1 MLTVIAFLFALS
13 LLIAIHEY
21 GHYRVAVACGVKV
34 LRFSIGMGRP
44 LWRWTPRGGE
54 TEFVIAALPLGGYV
68 KMLDG
73 REGDVPA
80 ADAHRAFNHQSLGK
94 RTAIVAAGPLANLAL
109 AVMLYAIVNW
119 TGVQQPR
126 ALLAQPPTG
135 SVAQQAGLQAR
146 DWVRAAQHVD
156 AANGMPGP
164 AQPIGSFEDL
174 RWHII
179 TATLAQ
185 RDVVLHVTQPD
196 GHRARQVLLPL
207 AALNARDMDAQLQQR
222 IGILSPWSAPHMGTI
237 MAGSPAEAAGLRP
250 GDVVQR
256 VDGQEIVDA
265 AHLRLLI
272 QSAADQGRPDRPHT
286 QQWDI
291 LRDGSALRLPVT
303 PERID
308 SPGGTVRG
316 RVGAYIGTAPEM
328 VTVRYGLWEGLT
340 AALQKTWE
348 VSALTLKMIGRMVL
362 GQASLQNLSGPLTIA
377 DHAGKSASLGLV
389 QYLVFLALISVSLGV
404 LNLLP
409 LPVLDGGHLLY
420 YLWEAVTGRPVSDQ
434 WTQRLQRV
442 GVALLLVMMAVA
454 FFNDINRLWG

>member
-1 MLTVIAFLFALS
+1 MLTVIAFLVALS

-44 LWRWTPRGGE
+44 LWRWTPKGGE

-80 ADAHRAFNHQSLGK
+80 ADAHRAFNHQSLSK

-109 AVMLYAIVNW
+109 AVVLYAVVNW

-126 ALLAQPPTG
+126 ALLAQPPSG
-135 SVAQQAGLQAR
+135 SIAAQAGLQAR
-146 DWVRAAQHVD
+146 DWVQAAQHVD
-156 AANGMPGP
+156 AVGGTSGP
-164 AQPIGSFEDL
+164 LQPVRSFEDL

-185 RDVVLHVTQPD
+185 RDVLLHITQPD

-207 AALNARDMDAQLQQR
+207 AALDARDMDAQLQQR

-237 MAGSPAEAAGLRP
+237 MTGSPAEAAGLRS

-256 VDGQEIVDA
+256 VDGQDIVDA

-272 QSAADQGRPDRPHT
+272 QSAVDKGNPHI

-291 LRDGSALRLPVT
+291 LRDGAALRLPVT

-308 SPGGTVRG
+308 GPDGTTRG

-420 YLWEAVTGRPVSDQ
+420 YLWEAVTGRPVSE
-434 WTQRLQRV
+434 WWVQRLQRV
-442 GVALLLVMMAVA
+442 GVALLLVMMIIA